1 MLAMA
6 TAGLDKTCVQ
16 LVADRKAIS
25 LHVEYEG
32 SAGKIDVD
40 VVGKKSRT
48 NPRTSQVVPLSV
60 IKTLKNLSNPVVYG
74 V

>member
-6 TAGLDKTCVQ
+6 TVGLDKTTVQ

-25 LHVEYEG
+25 LHVDYEG
-32 SAGKIDVD
+32 AAGKISVD
-40 VVGKKSRT
+40 VVGKKSAT

-60 IKTLKNLSNPVVYG
+60 IKTLKNLSNPVAYG

>member
-6 TAGLDKTCVQ
+6 TAGLDKTMVQ

-25 LHVEYEG
+25 LHVDYTD
-32 SAGKIDVD
+32 SAGKIEVD

-60 IKTLKNLSNPVVYG
+60 IKRERERENHYK
-74 V
+74 